1 MIEQEIIEI
10 IKNEIEYNHSEACEY
25 PNVKLTVALED
36 FLKLYNKQEEELK
49 ILIQDNL
56 NLNRLYRKVAEKLI
70 ENGKEEMGDY
80 MLAQIGAIPFWT
92 VGEPYKNW
100 INKIELLEF
109 IKENSKQGT
118 YNFKTIDVNKLWNF
132 IGGY

>member
-1 MIEQEIIEI
+1 MSEEKIIEI
-10 IKNEIEYNHSEACEY
+10 IKEKIEYNHSEICEY
-25 PNVKLTVALED
+25 PDVEFTTALEEL
-36 FLKLYNKQEEELK
+36 LKSYNKQKEELEK
-49 ILIQDNL
+49 LIQDNL
-56 NLNRLYRKVAEKLI
+56 DLNRLYKKAAEKLI
-70 ENGKEEMGDY
+70 ENGKEELGDY

-100 INKIELLEF
+100 INKTELLEF

-118 YNFKTIDVNKLWNF
+118 YNFKTINVNKLWDF